1 MKITSGWPLSNE
13 GIRFLT
19 PKSLC
24 DQLSR
29 NPLTNNLYLI
39 AMGYYPHALN
49 HKMARQNHHNTL
61 IIYCT
66 AGKGMVTSGGIEY
79 IVEAGDLVLL
89 PKHEAHEYHADPVD
103 PWSIYWLH
111 IDGLLT
117 AALCEHLA
125 MKEPVT
131 HIGLQPQITQQLESL
146 FSLRHS
152 GYNMAAFIHGCHA
165 LQQLMSYF
173 ALLAQNQRSISD
185 RRINLDHIQVLM
197 NEHLHGQLDL
207 DTMAN
212 HSKLS
217 KYHFSKRFKEL
228 TGHSPVQYFI
238 NLKMQHACWL
248 LDIGQQQIKQIASA
262 VGYDDPYYFSRIF
275 KKVIGLSPDQY
286 RRSKHR

>member
-19 PKSLC
+19 PKGIC
-24 DQLSR
+24 EQLAS
-29 NPLTNNLYLI
+29 NPLTSNLYLI
-39 AMGYYPHALN
+39 AMGYYPKALH
-49 HKMARQNHHNTL
+49 HKMQRQQHFNTL
-61 IIYCT
+61 LIYCT
-66 AGKGMVTSGGIEY
+66 AGQGVVVSQGIEY
-79 IVEAGDLVLL
+79 QVKSGDLVLL
-89 PKHEAHEYHADPVD
+89 PKETAHEYRADHND

-111 IDGLLT
+111 MDGQLT
-117 AALCEHLA
+117 AALCQQLQ
-125 MKEPVT
+125 MNTPVVN
-131 HIGLQPQITQQLESL
+131 IGLQPQITQQLESL

-152 GYNMAAFIHGCHA
+152 GYNLKAFIHGCHA

-173 ALLAQNQRSISD
+173 AMLAQNQRNQSD
-185 RRINLDHIQVLM
+185 RRIDLNHIQVLM

-228 TGHSPVQYFI
+228 TGYSPVQYFI

-248 LDIGQQQIKQIASA
+248 LDISQQQIKQISSA
-262 VGYDDPYYFSRIF
+262 VGYDDPYYFSRLF
-275 KKVIGLSPDQY
+275 KKVIGLSPQQY